1 MSLSM
6 LFLVVD
12 SLNVVLVLKINLQIK
27 ILSVK
32 YSQKI
37 DYVQVSILSVSAKGF
52 DKQLLQRNST

>member
-32 YSQKI
+32 YSSKI
-37 DYVQVSILSVSAKGF
+37 DYVQVSILSVFAKGF